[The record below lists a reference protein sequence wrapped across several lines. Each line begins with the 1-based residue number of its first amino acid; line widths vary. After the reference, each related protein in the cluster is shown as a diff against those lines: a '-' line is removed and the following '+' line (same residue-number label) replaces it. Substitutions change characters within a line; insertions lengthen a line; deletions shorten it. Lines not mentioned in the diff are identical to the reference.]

1 MPTQAPTGSILLSFV
16 LTAIFV
22 LDPGSLAIALISI
35 TCSEISGTS
44 SLNNSP
50 TISGHF
56 LLKASC
62 GPLFS
67 LSSSCNTALNL
78 SPILN
83 TSPGISSFLER
94 IASAP
99 SPKSIIK
106 NSLDT
111 FFTVPLTNSPMKDL
125 YFSTT

>member
-16 LTAIFV
+16 LTAILV
-22 LDPGSLAIALISI
+22 LEPGSLAIALISI

-44 SLNNSP
+44 SLKSSP

-56 LLKASC
+56 LLRANC

-67 LSSSCNTALNL
+67 LSSSWRTALNL
-78 SPILN
+78 SPILK
-83 TSPGISSFLER
+83 TSPGISSFRER

-99 SPKSIIK
+99 SPRSMIK
-106 NSLDT
+106 NSLVT
-111 FFTVPLTNSPMKDL
+111 FFTVPFTSSPSTDL